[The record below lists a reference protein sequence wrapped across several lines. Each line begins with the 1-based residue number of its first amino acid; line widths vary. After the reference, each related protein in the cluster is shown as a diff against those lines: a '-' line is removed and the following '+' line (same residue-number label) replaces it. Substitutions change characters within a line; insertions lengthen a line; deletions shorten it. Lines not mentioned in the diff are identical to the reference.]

1 VPDMTAV
8 WPTDQSPGNVSSE
21 ARWRKM
27 ARMWATSGVDDSPLA
42 VAGRLAPTLAA
53 GPIINVA
60 AGACWVDG
68 HYCELNPGTAIP
80 ATANGVLVVRF
91 TPADGRSQLVY
102 VDAATLPPTQTAATW
117 ELAIAS
123 MAAGALTDRRM
134 FLRAG
139 APPCFPN
146 FATLKALYP
155 ATAPPPDGYQ
165 ATTLDDGRTYTFRSA
180 AFTYTPPG
188 AAAPANRWECTF
200 YATVTKTTG
209 ATDGITTIGVADCNV
224 DGFIHVGGHGGWD
237 AAAPPNLNHASHAR
251 WVNAGALQMR
261 AWNVSATSAGSLA
274 VRLNS
279 SLNFTVW
286 GLGWRNG

>member
-1 VPDMTAV
+1 
-8 WPTDQSPGNVSSE
+8 
-21 ARWRKM
+21 M
-27 ARMWATSGVDDSPLA
+27 ARFWVPSGVDNTPLGVGGGA
-42 VAGRLAPTLAA
+42 SALAPTLVA
-53 GPIINVA
+53 GPTINVA
-60 AGACWVDG
+60 IGSCWMDG
-68 HYCELNPGTAIP
+68 HYAELTTP
-80 ATANGVLVVRF
+80 ASVPASANGLLVVRF
-91 TPADGRSQLVY
+91 TPADNHAELLYR
-102 VDAATLPPTQTAATW
+102 DAAVLPPTQTAATW

-123 MAAGALTDRRM
+123 MAAGAMADRRIQ
-134 FLRAG
+134 LRAG

-165 ATTLDDGRTYTFRSA
+165 ATTLDEGRTYTFRAA

-188 AAAPANRWECTF
+188 AAAPANRWECAF

-209 ATDGITTIGVADCNV
+209 ATDGITTIGVADCGL
-224 DGFIHVGGHGGWD
+224 DGFIHIGGHGGWD

-251 WVNAGALQMR
+251 WVNAGAMQMR

-279 SLNFTVW
+279 PLNFTVW